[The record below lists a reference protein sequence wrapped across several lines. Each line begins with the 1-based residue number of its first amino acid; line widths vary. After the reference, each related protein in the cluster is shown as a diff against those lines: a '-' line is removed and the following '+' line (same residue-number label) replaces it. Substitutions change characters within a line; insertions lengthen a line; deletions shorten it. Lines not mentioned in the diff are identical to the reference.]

1 MEKPENVSKT
11 HEIDIDK
18 LSGKQTFIYILG
30 NIPQTILSGIFLLI
44 YINYFWNYLKLQ
56 QTYFVIGQM
65 IYMVLNASNDFFLG
79 RLSDKTNVEKWG
91 SRRLIYIK
99 WGGPL
104 WAILFFIMWF
114 PWSYTN
120 QIIIFLHFLITICAF
135 DMFLTLVVITRM
147 ALLPELTESLNERNK
162 IQFFNQI
169 IASVG
174 AIPVI
179 IALTLFESSLELFQI
194 FAGIMAVISAI
205 LYYIVGSKLHERPEL
220 YKTEKIPGLF
230 KSIRETLKSRSFI
243 SYTGFAFFNMVN
255 FYIGFSFVFVFL
267 YIMFFDVFTSILL
280 YYLITIIFG
289 WTSYAI
295 YIRLAKKIE
304 MQKLI
309 IRGEL
314 FALAVNI
321 IGFTVVIQ
329 SGADIFIW
337 AFLILGTLANG
348 FLIFGFPYLMLVMDE
363 DEIKYGNR
371 REGMYLGMHTFFI
384 KFSES
389 LAAIVATTV
398 LLYFGFVRNAPE
410 QSPEAIYGI
419 KFLFFIIP
427 AIMMVLALLS
437 VYFFPLKGEYLKQVR
452 EKLNT
457 MHQKKAEDYKS

>member
-1 MEKPENVSKT
+1 
-11 HEIDIDK
+11 
-18 LSGKQTFIYILG
+18 
-30 NIPQTILSGIFLLI
+30 
-44 YINYFWNYLKLQ
+44 
-56 QTYFVIGQM
+56 
-65 IYMVLNASNDFFLG
+65 
-79 RLSDKTNVEKWG
+79 
-91 SRRLIYIK
+91 
-99 WGGPL
+99 
-104 WAILFFIMWF
+104 
-114 PWSYTN
+114 
-120 QIIIFLHFLITICAF
+120 
-135 DMFLTLVVITRM
+135 
-147 ALLPELTESLNERNK
+147 
-162 IQFFNQI
+162 
-169 IASVG
+169 
-174 AIPVI
+174 
-179 IALTLFESSLELFQI
+179 
-194 FAGIMAVISAI
+194 
-205 LYYIVGSKLHERPEL
+205 
-220 YKTEKIPGLF
+220 
-230 KSIRETLKSRSFI
+230 
-243 SYTGFAFFNMVN
+243 
-255 FYIGFSFVFVFL
+255 
-267 YIMFFDVFTSILL
+267 
-280 YYLITIIFG
+280 
-289 WTSYAI
+289 
-295 YIRLAKKIE
+295 

-314 FALAVNI
+314 FALAINI